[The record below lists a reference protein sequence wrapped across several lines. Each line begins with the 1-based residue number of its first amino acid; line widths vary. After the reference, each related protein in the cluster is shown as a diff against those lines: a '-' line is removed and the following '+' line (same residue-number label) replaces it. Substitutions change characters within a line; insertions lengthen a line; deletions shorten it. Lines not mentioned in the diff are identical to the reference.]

1 MYTFKG
7 DRLVNV
13 SMLPDNNMYQA
24 YYKKDDDKLERLR
37 ISAWDL
43 TDGIFNTLKKS
54 NFTVQYPT
62 WGYYRL
68 NERRFFNI
76 LGRKLYLD

>member
-1 MYTFKG
+1 MSYTFKG
-7 DRLVNV
+7 EDLINV
-13 SMLPDNNMYQA
+13 TMTSDNNMYEA
-24 YYKKDDDKLERLR
+24 IYKDQNLR
-37 ISAWDL
+37 INASDL

-54 NFTVQYPT
+54 NFTVQYPS

-68 NERRFFNI
+68 KEQRFFSI

>member
-1 MYTFKG
+1 MHTFKG
-7 DRLVNV
+7 DELINV
-13 SMLPDNNMYQA
+13 VMTSDNNMYEAIYRDQN
-24 YYKKDDDKLERLR
+24 LR
-37 ISAWDL
+37 INASDL

-68 NERRFFNI
+68 NESRFFNI

>member
-1 MYTFKG
+1 MSHTFKG
-7 DRLVNV
+7 DDLINV
-13 SMLPDNNMYQA
+13 TMLPDNNMYEAIYRDQ
-24 YYKKDDDKLERLR
+24 KLR

-43 TDGIFNTLKKS
+43 ADGIFNTLKKS

-68 NERRFFNI
+68 NEHRFFNI